1 MTHIL
6 LCVREICHPQTT
18 VVNICKSYL
27 EILEL
32 VETVPFTYISVFCC
46 CGFLK
51 GLSDTCLLSII
62 ISSGIKC
69 SLFFFFNLIHLLSI

>member
-32 VETVPFTYISVFCC
+32 VETVPVTYISVFSFFVVVD
-46 CGFLK
+46 FLRVYQ
-51 GLSDTCLLSII
+51 
-62 ISSGIKC
+62 
-69 SLFFFFNLIHLLSI
+69 IHACFQL